1 VAKTRSGHFMQIPT
15 LIRSRFRFAGN
26 LARAAD
32 VATVLAKYGLAGWLT
47 DVEWAPGRESLKS
60 QRGIVLA
67 EQSFEVRVRLALTD
81 LGTTYVKLG
90 QVLSTRPHL
99 VGPELAKELSKL
111 QDKIPA
117 DPPDVAKHV
126 VETEL
131 GRPIDECYKHF
142 EGVALASA
150 SIGQVHDAKLKSGKR
165 VVVKVQHPGI
175 EGTIRRDLDILSFLA
190 DLAEKNET
198 LRGYQPKGL
207 IREFSRT
214 LLNELDF
221 RREVRNLQV
230 FRRNF
235 AEDETVEFPKPYPEL
250 CTGRVLTMERIQG
263 HALTDKAA
271 LEKVP
276 VSPEEIAV
284 RGANVFLEMIF
295 RDGFY
300 HADPHPGNI
309 MVMPDGKLAL
319 LDAGMVGRID
329 EGVQKQIADILMAAA
344 DRDSQRLT
352 DAVLRV
358 CGTPDNL
365 DRNSLANDLTE
376 LFELY
381 GTQTVGNM
389 NVTGALDTITSILH
403 EHKLILP
410 GNISMLI
417 KCLIELEGT
426 STLLNPNFNLAEL
439 LEPWRRRFI
448 RHQFSPRTHLKEL
461 RRLYSDWERTAEAVP
476 KAINTVIDRID
487 KRKFSINLEL
497 TFLKAAMNRLVVG
510 LFVSALMISS
520 ALLIVH
526 HIPPQIKNVSILGML
541 GYVVSILF
549 GFRVIWHN
557 RDSRV
562 SKRRGSWE

>member
-1 VAKTRSGHFMQIPT
+1 MQIPP

-32 VATVLAKYGLAGWLT
+32 VVTVLAKYGLAGWLT
-47 DVEWAPGRESLKS
+47 DVEWAPVHEALKS
-60 QRGIVLA
+60 QRGVVLSD
-67 EQSFEVRVRLALTD
+67 QPFEVRVRLALTD

-99 VGPELAKELSKL
+99 IGADLAAELSKL

-117 DPPDVAKHV
+117 DSPEIAIKV
-126 VETEL
+126 VEMEL

-150 SIGQVHDAKLKSGKR
+150 SVGQVHEVRLKSGKR

-175 EGTIRRDLDILSFLA
+175 EGTIRRDLDILGFLA
-190 DLAEKNET
+190 DLAEKNDT
-198 LRGYQPKGL
+198 MRGYQPKSVV
-207 IREFSRT
+207 REFSRT
-214 LLNELDF
+214 LMNELDF
-221 RREVRNLQV
+221 RRELRNLQV

-235 AEDETVEFPKPYPEL
+235 AEDETVVFPKPYPEL
-250 CTGRVLTMERIQG
+250 STGRVMTMERIQG
-263 HALTDKAA
+263 HALTDAAA
-271 LEKVP
+271 LAKVP
-276 VSPEEIAV
+276 ISREELAI
-284 RGANVFLEMIF
+284 RGANLFLEMIF

-309 MVMPDGKLAL
+309 LVMPDGKFGLI
-319 LDAGMVGRID
+319 DAGMVGRID
-329 EGVQKQIADILMAAA
+329 EALQKQIADILMAAA

-358 CGTPDNL
+358 CGTPEDL
-365 DRNSLANDLTE
+365 DRNALANDLTE

-389 NVTGALDTITSILH
+389 NITGALNGITTILH
-403 EHKLILP
+403 EHKMMLP

-439 LEPWRRRFI
+439 LEPWRRRFV
-448 RHQFSPRTHLKEL
+448 RHQFSPRTRLKEV
-461 RRLYSDWERTAEAVP
+461 RRLYADWERLAESVP
-476 KAINTVIDRID
+476 KAINEMIERIE
-487 KRKFSINLEL
+487 KGRFSITLEHAY
-497 TFLKAAMNRLVVG
+497 LKSAINRLVVG
-510 LFVSALMISS
+510 LFVSSLLISS

-526 HIPPQIKNVSILGML
+526 HIPPQIKGVSILGVI
-541 GYVVSILF
+541 GYAIAFFF
-549 GFRVIWHN
+549 GLKTVWHN
-557 RDSRV
+557 RDSKT
-562 SKRRGSWE
+562 SKRRGGWE

>member
-1 VAKTRSGHFMQIPT
+1 MYIPP

-47 DVEWAPGRESLKS
+47 DVEWAPGREALKS
-60 QRGIVLA
+60 QRGDILA
-67 EQSFEVRVRLALTD
+67 EKSFEVRVRLALTD

-99 VGPELAKELSKL
+99 VGPKLAEELAKL
-111 QDKIPA
+111 QDKIPPN
-117 DPPDVAKHV
+117 PPDVAIKV
-126 VETEL
+126 VEAEL
-131 GRPIDECYKHF
+131 GRPIDECFKHF
-142 EGVALASA
+142 EGNALASA

-165 VVVKVQHPGI
+165 AVVKVQHPGI
-175 EGTIRRDLDILSFLA
+175 EGTIRRDLDILGFLA

-198 LRGYQPKGL
+198 LRAYQPKSF

-221 RREVRNLQV
+221 RRELRNLEI

-235 AEDETVEFPKPYPEL
+235 AEDGTVEFPKPYAEL
-250 CTGRVLTMERIQG
+250 STGRVLTMERLHG
-263 HALTDKAA
+263 HPLTDRAA
-271 LEKVP
+271 LDK
-276 VSPEEIAV
+276 SPIPREELAI
-284 RGANVFLEMIF
+284 RGANVFIEMIF

-309 MVMPDGKLAL
+309 LIEAEGKFGLI
-319 LDAGMVGRID
+319 DAGMVGRVD
-329 EGVQKQIADILMAAA
+329 EGLTKQIADILMAAA

-358 CGTPDNL
+358 CGTPEKL
-365 DRNSLANDLTE
+365 DRQALANDLTE

-381 GTQTVGNM
+381 GTQQVGKM
-389 NVTGALDTITSILH
+389 NITGALNTITEILH
-403 EHKLILP
+403 EHKLMLP

-417 KCLIELEGT
+417 KMLIELEGT
-426 STLLNPNFNLAEL
+426 STLLNPNFDLAQL
-439 LEPWRRRFI
+439 LEPWRKRFV
-448 RHQFSPRTHLKEL
+448 RQQFSPRTRLREL
-461 RRLYSDWERTAEAVP
+461 RRLYADWERTAEAAP
-476 KAINTVIDRID
+476 KAINNLIERVD
-487 KRKFSINLEL
+487 KGKFSVNFEL
-497 TFLKAAMNRLVVG
+497 SHLKSAMNRLVVG
-510 LFVSALMISS
+510 LFVSTVLMSS
-520 ALLIVH
+520 TLLIVH
-526 HIPPQIKNVSILGML
+526 HIPPQIKGVSIIGVL
-541 GYVVSILF
+541 GYIPALLF
-549 GFRVIWHN
+549 GLRVIWHN

>member
-1 VAKTRSGHFMQIPT
+1 MHIPS

-47 DVEWAPGRESLKS
+47 DVEWAPGRDALKS
-60 QRGIVLA
+60 QRGDILA
-67 EQSFEVRVRLALTD
+67 EKSFEVRVRLALTD

-99 VGPELAKELSKL
+99 VGPKLAAELSKL
-111 QDKIPA
+111 QDNIPP
-117 DPPDVAKHV
+117 DPPDVAIKV

-131 GRPIDECYKHF
+131 GRPIDELFKHF

-165 VVVKVQHPGI
+165 AVVKVQHPGI
-175 EGTIRRDLDILSFLA
+175 EGTIRRDLDILAFLA

-198 LRGYQPKGL
+198 LRGYQPKSI

-221 RREVRNLQV
+221 HREVRNLQV

-250 CTGRVLTMERIQG
+250 STGRVLTMERVQG
-263 HALTDKAA
+263 HALSDNAA
-271 LEKVP
+271 LEKSPVP
-276 VSPEEIAV
+276 REEIAI
-284 RGANVFLEMIF
+284 RGANIFVGMIF

-309 MVMPDGKLAL
+309 LFLPDGKLAI

-329 EGVQKQIADILMAAA
+329 EGLTKQIADILMAAA

-358 CGTPDNL
+358 CGTPEQL
-365 DRNSLANDLTE
+365 DRAVLANDLTE

-381 GTQTVGNM
+381 GTQTVGKM
-389 NVTGALDTITSILH
+389 NITGALNTITTILH
-403 EHKLILP
+403 EHKLMLP
-410 GNISMLI
+410 GNISMLF
-417 KCLIELEGT
+417 KVLVELEGT
-426 STLLNPNFNLAEL
+426 ATLLNPNFDLAEL
-439 LEPWRRRFI
+439 LDPWRKRFV
-448 RHQFSPRTHLKEL
+448 RQQFSPRTRLKEV
-461 RRLYSDWERTAEAVP
+461 RRLYTDWERTAEAAP
-476 KAINTVIDRID
+476 KAINNLIERIE
-487 KRKFSINLEL
+487 KGKFSVNFDLSH
-497 TFLKAAMNRLVVG
+497 LKSAMNRLVAG
-510 LFVSALMISS
+510 LFISS
-520 ALLIVH
+520 LLLSSTLLIVH
-526 HIPPQIKNVSILGML
+526 HIPPQIKNISILGMA
-541 GYVVSILF
+541 GFAVAILF
-549 GFRVIWHN
+549 GFRIIWQN
-557 RDSRV
+557 RDGRV

>member
-1 VAKTRSGHFMQIPT
+1 MQIPS

-47 DVEWAPGRESLKS
+47 DVEWAPVHEALKS
-60 QRGIVLA
+60 HRGVVLS

-99 VGPELAKELSKL
+99 VGNKLAAELSKL

-117 DPPDVAKHV
+117 DPPNIAIKV

-131 GRPIDECYKHF
+131 GRPINECFKHF

-150 SIGQVHDAKLKSGKR
+150 SIGQVHEAKLKSGR
-165 VVVKVQHPGI
+165 RTVVKVQHPGI
-175 EGTIRRDLDILSFLA
+175 EGTIRRDLDILGFLA
-190 DLAEKNET
+190 ELAEKNET
-198 LRGYQPKGL
+198 LRGYQPKSV

-221 RREVRNLQV
+221 RRELRNLTV

-235 AEDETVEFPKPYPEL
+235 AEDETVEFPKPYAEL
-250 CTGRVLTMERIQG
+250 STGRVLTMERLQG
-263 HALTDKAA
+263 HALTDAAA

-276 VSPEEIAV
+276 VSREELAI
-284 RGANVFLEMIF
+284 RGANIFLEMIF

-309 MVMPDGKLAL
+309 LVMPDGKFAL
-319 LDAGMVGRID
+319 LDAGMIGRMD
-329 EGVQKQIADILMAAA
+329 EGLQKQIADILMAAA

-352 DAVLRV
+352 DAVLRM
-358 CGTPDNL
+358 CGTPEKL
-365 DRNSLANDLTE
+365 DRTALANDLTE

-381 GTQTVGNM
+381 GTQTVGKM
-389 NVTGALDTITSILH
+389 NITGALNTITSILH
-403 EHKLILP
+403 EHKLMLP
-410 GNISMLI
+410 GNISMLM
-417 KCLIELEGT
+417 KCLIELEG
-426 STLLNPNFNLAEL
+426 SATLLNPNFNLAEL

-448 RHQFSPRTHLKEL
+448 RQQFSPRTRLKEV
-461 RRLYSDWERTAEAVP
+461 RRLYADWERTAEAVP
-476 KAINTVIDRID
+476 KAINNLIERVE
-487 KRKFSINLEL
+487 KGKFSINLEL
-497 TFLKAAMNRLVVG
+497 TYLKSAMNRLVVG
-510 LFVSALMISS
+510 LFVSALMLSS
-520 ALLIVH
+520 SLLIVH
-526 HIPPQIKNVSILGML
+526 HIPPQVKNVSILGL
-541 GYVVSILF
+541 AGYVVSVLF
-549 GFRVIWHN
+549 GFRIVWHN